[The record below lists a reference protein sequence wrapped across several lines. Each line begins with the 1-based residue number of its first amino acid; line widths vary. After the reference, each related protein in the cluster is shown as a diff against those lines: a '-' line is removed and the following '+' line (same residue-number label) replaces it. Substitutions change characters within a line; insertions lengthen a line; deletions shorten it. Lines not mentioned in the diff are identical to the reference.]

1 MMTPRIMT
9 ALSCAVI
16 LSVPAVAATAS
27 SKAPL
32 GPKHGSF
39 TCEGAVA
46 GELAFLKG
54 NRYVLAGGETSKFVY
69 QTGRGRIRFK
79 NGAVD
84 GYTGSYDRETDA
96 LTLVLKEDGV
106 TTATCARTVV
116 EEPVVEEPTEP
127 TDDGDAGAID

>member
-16 LSVPAVAATAS
+16 LSVPAVAATAA

-32 GPKHGSF
+32 GPKHGTF

-54 NRYVLAGGETSKFVY
+54 NKYVFAAGETGKFVY
-69 QTGRGRIRFK
+69 QTGRDRIRFK
-79 NGAVD
+79 
-84 GYTGSYDRETDA
+84 TGDLAAYAGTYDRDTDVV
-96 LTLVLKEDGV
+96 TLVLKEDGV
-106 TTATCARTVV
+106 TTATCPRTVV
-116 EEPVVEEPTEP
+116 EPPPE
-127 TDDGDAGAID
+127 G